1 MHDAGKVVRWLNPLP
16 VVRCVALFES
26 TSRQTP
32 LHLPLQVSV
41 VTFSTFPKVL
51 AALEAHG
58 LPLTSA
64 CSTIVAAA
72 KASPL
77 LRVSD
82 DNM

>member
-1 MHDAGKVVRWLNPLP
+1 MACGGSTHCLC
-16 VVRCVALFES
+16 VRCVALFAS

-32 LHLPLQVSV
+32 FAKLPLQVSV
-41 VTFSTFPKVL
+41 VTFSTFPKVI

-72 KASPL
+72 KTSPL